1 MIGETEKG
9 SALKGK
15 GNEVLS
21 TVAGTE
27 MFTNGLGHAARDF
40 GGRTMKALKT
50 AAVLALA
57 IGLFGIGTAQAW
69 DEVFV
74 TTTYSRPTVYYRTYS
89 PVYYTTYAP
98 ATVYVSRP
106 ASRVYYTATVT

>member
-1 MIGETEKG
+1 
-9 SALKGK
+9 
-15 GNEVLS
+15 
-21 TVAGTE
+21 
-27 MFTNGLGHAARDF
+27 
-40 GGRTMKALKT
+40 MKTLKT

-106 ASRVYYTATVT
+106 AYRVYYPAPVTYVSGYSTYSYRGPSSSKVTVINW